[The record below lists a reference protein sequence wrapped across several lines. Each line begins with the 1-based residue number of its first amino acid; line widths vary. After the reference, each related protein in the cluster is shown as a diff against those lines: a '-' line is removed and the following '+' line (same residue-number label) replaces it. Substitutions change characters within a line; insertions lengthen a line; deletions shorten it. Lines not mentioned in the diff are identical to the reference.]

1 MQAAVSRPTF
11 LRALLPLV
19 AGALSLACG
28 LPRSPDSIESR
39 CAVGFDTLEAQECR
53 GDLRG
58 RNPSLLQFQLEQFKT
73 QCTDATSV
81 ARIQKIKTTCMAAQQ
96 AAVREVK
103 DERRAIR
110 AKYVAE
116 VSALL
121 LDPAYAPTVDR
132 YRDLEERAF
141 QGDRGAKVAA
151 NDVLAELQGL
161 AQKHGIDPRHGK
173 VLQLW

>member
-1 MQAAVSRPTF
+1 MPALVTKTSFLHILVPVLAV
-11 LRALLPLV
+11 
-19 AGALSLACG
+19 ACG
-28 LPRSPDSIESR
+28 IPRSPDSIESR
-39 CAVGFDTLEAQECR
+39 CTVGFDSLEAQECR

-58 RNPSLLQFQLEQFKT
+58 RNPALLQFQLEQFKT
-73 QCTDATSV
+73 QCTDPTSV
-81 ARIQKIKTTCMAAQQ
+81 ARIEKIKTTCMAAQQ

-110 AKYVAE
+110 AKYIAE

-121 LDPAYAPTVDR
+121 IDPAYAPMVDR
-132 YRDLEERAF
+132 YRDLEELAF
-141 QGDRGAKVAA
+141 HGDRVAKLEA
-151 NDVLAELQGL
+151 NEVLAQLQGL